1 MLPDMK
7 KLILFI
13 ALFTSFAFSQKNTTD
28 YIQAI
33 ESGKQESVRKIIEQE
48 VQKHPDDPDL
58 LYVSALIAQD
68 GDAAT
73 KLYARVIESKK
84 KCPYTDA
91 AYFKLWQY
99 YYAQGLYS
107 KADTYKSGLE
117 KKFPDSKYVHLFEL
131 KESKVTE
138 DASAPPKSGV
148 LSGES
153 TKQTS
158 QVHKAAEGPSVQVGA
173 FSKKENAKE
182 IVKRLSDPTLSVSI
196 SEKNVGGTV
205 FYIVTAAGFADSDA
219 ANAYVERIN
228 KKFSLQSRVINR

>member
-1 MLPDMK
+1 MK
-7 KLILFI
+7 KLFLFI
-13 ALFTSFAFSQKNTTD
+13 ALFASFTFSQKKTTD

-33 ESGKQESVRKIIEQE
+33 ESGNQESVRKTVEQE

-58 LYVSALIAQD
+58 LYVSALITQD

-73 KLYARVIESKK
+73 KLYVRVIESKK
-84 KCPYTDA
+84 KCAYADA

-107 KADTYKSGLE
+107 KADSYKSGLE
-117 KKFPDSKYVHLFEL
+117 KKFPDSKYVHLFEI
-131 KESKVTE
+131 KESKVPE
-138 DASAPPKSGV
+138 DASAPTGSGV
-148 LSGES
+148 KPDEK
-153 TKQTS
+153 TRQTNLTR
-158 QVHKAAEGPSVQVGA
+158 KAGDGPSVQVGA

-182 IVKRLSDPTLSVSI
+182 IVKKLSDPTLSVSI